1 VIMTVANN
9 STGNT
14 IGRVFLYPA
23 WNTDGTGTQAIAA
36 QGSTVFASGELY
48 ATTWSHSPILTTGGT
63 TKTREADV
71 EATVPAAYFSDGI
84 GAIEFELT
92 PLWDG
97 TGTGAVQGIIS
108 PTSTLANRFMYFGAA
123 STGRIQLNDGTNNR
137 VVDSNW
143 STVGQTIT
151 VKARWNENSDM
162 DFSVDSAL
170 GGAIAFDD
178 SFNPSGDVTLFK
190 NLTQGACISDVK
202 FYSSDLGE
210 DWLGS

>member
-48 ATTWSHSPILTTGGT
+48 ATTWSHSPLLTTGGT

-97 TGTGAVQGIIS
+97 TATGSNQGIIT
-108 PTSTLANRFMYFGAA
+108 PASTAA
-123 STGRIQLNDGTNNR
+123 SRLLYFPSTGDGFIRMRDGTNQGQLN
-137 VVDSNW
+137 VGYD
-143 STVGQTIT
+143 VGQTLT
-151 VKARWNENSDM
+151 VKARWNSNSNM
-162 DFSVDSAL
+162 DFSVDGVAE
-170 GGAIAFDD
+170 GGITFDS
-178 SFNPSGDVTLFK
+178 SFDPSGNITLFRS
-190 NLTQGACISDVK
+190 LTQGACISDIR
-202 FYSSDLGE
+202 FYPVDLGE
-210 DWLGS
+210 DWL